1 MRKQLFLIVLTLVCA
16 MSYAQ
21 QDASTVYASFARNS
35 SILKTAAAHSV
46 EYEAAKQEMLRLYPQ
61 LQYHAAKY
69 SQNRQTSNAMT
80 FAKAYVDMAMMPQ
93 FEDMHLEKSEQYPS
107 MTYFLAS
114 NYYNH
119 KDYAN
124 AATYLQR
131 YIDLNVDK
139 NRPMVYLFLAKS
151 HELLQDTQSEL
162 NVLEKALE
170 EYPTNKDILSMSINI
185 RMEKGWYSEALPYI
199 EKALEINRG
208 DSKMMSLKGQCY
220 EALQRYEEA
229 VDIYALLAEQ
239 KKTLAMYKHYAI
251 NLFNC
256 AVQYYP
262 TNQSYAM
269 SYMQRAI
276 PVLKQVVANDP
287 TSVQFTNALAMAYLY
302 TDQYDLLAE
311 TNDRLRALGAPE
323 VEAGSATKQVILASD
338 LKRPAKSAPQPVTK
352 PQSTTNPQP
361 STSATPP
368 AANNNQMGFKAFAQ
382 NYVEKEIQLWQQK
395 DPFETIDEYKSRV
408 TEKTRAQKVNELMA
422 EAKKQY
428 IAKQEKKI
436 RISDFT
442 LQPYDAENRVF
453 LIQSRYGDIVLP
465 VPRENNEARN
475 FSNTWKE
482 VHIENPEFDIAGDQM
497 VIRSADFV
505 TRNGIVYH
513 YSDKDEM
520 KYSQAQIAMQF
531 DEIDYSKLG
540 SSAGQRNKVKVE
552 KNTVTVGSSDVDI
565 NIPVNKATHTDKFA
579 FLIGNENYQL
589 IASVPF
595 ALHDVRT
602 MKQYCNKTLGIP
614 ETNIR
619 VYEDATFGKM
629 LACVRDIKAISDAY
643 NGEIDIIFYY
653 AGHGVPDEAS
663 KSAYLLPVDADGVQK
678 ESCFPV
684 GRLYNDLGSLG
695 ARSVIVLMDACFSG
709 SQRGEGMLASA
720 RGVAL
725 KAKPDAPQGRM
736 VTISAATGEETAY
749 PYDEKQHGMFTYYL
763 LKAMQENKGKLTL
776 GELTDYV
783 QTQVKQRS
791 VVINHKSQTP
801 TVNAS
806 PEAEGWK
813 NWKLK

>member
-1 MRKQLFLIVLTLVCA
+1 MRRKLLFILSACICTLI
-16 MSYAQ
+16 YAQ
-21 QDASTVYASFARNS
+21 QDASTIFASFARNS
-35 SILKTAAAHSV
+35 SILKTVSPHSD
-46 EYEAAKQEMLRLYPQ
+46 EYESAKQEMLRLYPQ

-69 SQNRQTSNAMT
+69 SQNKQITNAIT

-93 FEDMHLEKSEQYPS
+93 FEDLHLEKSEQYPS

-114 NYYNH
+114 NYYNR
-119 KDYAN
+119 KDYTN
-124 AATYLQR
+124 AAVYLQR

-139 NRPMVYLFLAKS
+139 NRPMVFLFLAKS
-151 HELLQDTQSEL
+151 HELLLDTQSEM
-162 NVLEKALE
+162 NTLERGLD
-170 EYPTNKDILSMSINI
+170 EYPADKDLLSLSINL
-185 RMEKGWYSEALPYI
+185 RMEKGWYAEALPYI
-199 EKALEINRG
+199 DRALETNRG
-208 DSKMMSLKGQCY
+208 DAKMMSLKGQCY

-229 VDIYALLAEQ
+229 ADIYALLVEQ
-239 KKTLAMYKHYAI
+239 KKTLGMCKHYAI

-262 TNQSYAM
+262 TNKAYAISYI
-269 SYMQRAI
+269 QRSI

-287 TSVQFTNALAMAYLY
+287 TSVQFTHALAMAYLY
-302 TDQYDLLAE
+302 TDQYDLMAQ
-311 TNDRLRALGAPE
+311 TNERLRALGAKE
-323 VEAGSATKQVILASD
+323 IEADAATNPVVLASD
-338 LKRPAKSAPQPVTK
+338 LKRPAKAVSQPNTK
-352 PQSTTNPQP
+352 QQDTATRTATPETQP
-361 STSATPP
+361 SAS
-368 AANNNQMGFKAFAQ
+368 NNPTGFKAFAQ
-382 NYVEKEIQLWQQK
+382 NYVEKEILLWQQK
-395 DPFETIDEYKSRV
+395 DPFETIDEYKNRV
-408 TEKTRAQKVNELMA
+408 TEQTRTKKVNELMT

-453 LIQSRYGDIVLP
+453 LIQSKYGDIVLP

-482 VHIENPEFDIAGDQM
+482 VHIEHPEFDVAGDRM

-505 TRNGIVYH
+505 TRTGKVYH

-520 KYSQAQIAMQF
+520 KYSQAQIAIQF
-531 DEIDYSKLG
+531 GDIDYSKLDG
-540 SSAGQRNKVKVE
+540 ASGQRNKVQVQ

-565 NIPVNKATHTDKFA
+565 NIPVNKTTHNDKFA

-589 IASVPF
+589 IAPVPF

-629 LACVRDIKAISDAY
+629 LACVRELKNIADAY

-663 KSAYLLPVDADGVQK
+663 KSAYLLPVDADGIQK

-684 GRLYNDLGSLG
+684 GRLYNDLGNLG
-695 ARSVIVLMDACFSG
+695 ARSVIIMMDACFSG
-709 SQRGEGMLASA
+709 AKRGEGMLASA

-725 KAKPDAPQGRM
+725 KAKTDAPQGRM
-736 VTISAATGEETAY
+736 VTISAATGDETAY

-763 LKAMQENKGKLTL
+763 LKAMQDNKGKLTL
-776 GELTDYV
+776 GELTNYV
-783 QTQVKQRS
+783 QTQVRQRS

-801 TVNAS
+801 TINAS
-806 PEAEGWK
+806 PDAAGWQ

>member
-1 MRKQLFLIVLTLVCA
+1 MRRQLFTLFVTFLCT
-16 MSYAQ
+16 MMYAQ

-35 SILKTAAAHSV
+35 SVIKTASPHSA
-46 EYEAAKQEMLRLYPQ
+46 EYESAKQEMLQLYPQ

-69 SQNRQTSNAMT
+69 SQNRQMSNAMT

-139 NRPMVYLFLAKS
+139 NRTMVYLFLAKS
-151 HELLQDTQSEL
+151 HELLQDTQSEI
-162 NVLEKALE
+162 NVLELAME
-170 EYPTNKDILSMSINI
+170 EYPTNKDLLSMSINV
-185 RMEKGWYSEALPYI
+185 RMEKGWYVEALPYI
-199 EKALEINRG
+199 DKALAINSG

-229 VDIYALLAEQ
+229 ADIYALLAEQ
-239 KKTLAMYKHYAI
+239 KKSLGMYKHYAI

-256 AVQYYP
+256 AVQYFP
-262 TNQSYAM
+262 TNKSLAM
-269 SYMQRAI
+269 SYMQRSI

-323 VEAGSATKQVILASD
+323 VEAGSATKPVVLASD
-338 LKRPAKSAPQPVTK
+338 LKRPSKSNSQPAVK
-352 PQSTTNPQP
+352 PQNTTNPLP
-361 STSATPP
+361 STTTTPS
-368 AANNNQMGFKAFAQ
+368 ANNNQTGFKAFAQ
-382 NYVEKEIQLWQQK
+382 NYVEKEIQIWQQK
-395 DPFETIDEYKSRV
+395 DPFETIDEYKNRV
-408 TEKTRAQKVNELMA
+408 TEQTRANKVNELMA

-453 LIQSRYGDIVLP
+453 LIQSKYGDIVLP
-465 VPRENNEARN
+465 VPRENDEARN
-475 FSNTWKE
+475 FANTWKE
-482 VHIENPEFDIAGDQM
+482 VHIEHPEFDIAGDQM

-513 YSDKDEM
+513 YSDQDEM

-531 DEIDYSKLG
+531 DAIDYSKLDG
-540 SSAGQRNKVKVE
+540 NAGQRNRVKVE

-565 NIPVNKATHTDKFA
+565 NIPESKTTHNDKFA

-629 LACVRDIKAISDAY
+629 LACVRDIKAIADAY

-684 GRLYNDLGSLG
+684 GRLYNDLGNLG
-695 ARSVIVLMDACFSG
+695 ARSVIVMMDACFSG

-776 GELTDYV
+776 GELTNYV
-783 QTQVKQRS
+783 QTQVRQRS

-806 PEAEGWK
+806 PEAADWQ

>member
-1 MRKQLFLIVLTLVCA
+1 MRRTLITILCVCVC
-16 MSYAQ
+16 MVTNAQ
-21 QDASTVYASFARNS
+21 QDASTVYASFARYS
-35 SILKTAAAHSV
+35 SVLKTAAPHSD

-69 SQNRQTSNAMT
+69 SQNKQTTNAMT

-93 FEDMHLEKSEQYPS
+93 FEDLHLEKSEQYPS
-107 MTYFLAS
+107 MTYYLAS
-114 NYYNH
+114 NYFNR
-119 KDYAN
+119 KDYTN

-131 YIDLNVDK
+131 YIDLSIEK
-139 NRPMVYLFLAKS
+139 NRPTVYLFLAKS
-151 HELLQDTQSEL
+151 YELLHDTQSEM
-162 NVLEKALE
+162 NVLERGLE
-170 EYPTNKDILSMSINI
+170 EYPADKNLLSRSINLRI
-185 RMEKGWYSEALPYI
+185 ENGWYSEALPYI
-199 EKALEINRG
+199 DRALEFNRG
-208 DSKMMSLKGQCY
+208 DSKLLSCKGQCY

-229 VDIYALLAEQ
+229 ADIYALLAEQ
-239 KKTLAMYKHYAI
+239 EKSLGIYKHYAI

-262 TNQSYAM
+262 TNKSYAM
-269 SYMQRAI
+269 SYIQRSI

-287 TSVQFTNALAMAYLY
+287 TSVPFTNALAMAYLY

-311 TNDRLRALGAPE
+311 TNSRLRALGAAE
-323 VEAGSATKQVILASD
+323 VEAGSATDPTMLVSD
-338 LKRPAKSAPQPVTK
+338 LKRPSKSASQPIVK
-352 PQSTTNPQP
+352 PQNTTPQP
-361 STSATPP
+361 STPATQPS
-368 AANNNQMGFKAFAQ
+368 ANNNSMGFKSFAQ

-408 TEKTRAQKVNELMA
+408 TEQTRAKKVEELMA

-428 IAKQEKKI
+428 IAKQEKRI

-453 LIQSRYGDIVLP
+453 LIQSKYGDIVLP
-465 VPRENNEARN
+465 VPRENDEARN
-475 FSNTWKE
+475 FSNTWKQ
-482 VHIENPEFDIAGDQM
+482 VHIEHPEFDVAGDQM

-520 KYSQAQIAMQF
+520 KYSQAQIALQF
-531 DEIDYSKLG
+531 DDIDYSRLDG
-540 SSAGQRNKVKVE
+540 TGGQRSKVQVQQ
-552 KNTVTVGSSDVDI
+552 NTVTVGSSDVDI
-565 NIPVNKATHTDKFA
+565 NIPENKTTHKDKFA
-579 FLIGNENYQL
+579 FLIGNENYQQ

-619 VYEDATFGKM
+619 IYEDATFGKILSCM
-629 LACVRDIKAISDAY
+629 RDIKAIADAY

-663 KSAYLLPVDADGVQK
+663 KSAYLLPIDADGIQT
-678 ESCFPV
+678 ESCFSV
-684 GRLYNDLGSLG
+684 GRLYNDLGNLG
-695 ARSVIVLMDACFSG
+695 ARSVIVMMDACFSG

-720 RGVAL
+720 RGVAV
-725 KAKPDAPQGRM
+725 KAKPNAPQGRM

-776 GELTDYV
+776 GELANYV
-783 QTQVKQRS
+783 QTQVRQQS

-801 TVNAS
+801 TINAS
-806 PEAEGWK
+806 PEAADWQ

>member
-1 MRKQLFLIVLTLVCA
+1 M
-16 MSYAQ
+16 MYAQ

-35 SILKTAAAHSV
+35 SILKTTSPHSA
-46 EYEAAKQEMLRLYPQ
+46 EYEAAKQEMLQLYPQ

-69 SQNRQTSNAMT
+69 SQNRQTANAMT

-93 FEDMHLEKSEQYPS
+93 FEDMHLEKSEQYPT

-114 NYYNH
+114 NYYNR
-119 KDYAN
+119 KDYTN

-131 YIDLNVDK
+131 YIDLNVEK
-139 NRPMVYLFLAKS
+139 NRTMVYLFLAKS
-151 HELLQDTQSEL
+151 HELLQDTQAEL

-170 EYPTNKDILSMSINI
+170 EYPTNKDLLSMSINV

-199 EKALEINRG
+199 DRALAVNRG
-208 DSKMMSLKGQCY
+208 DSKIMSLKGQCY

-229 VDIYALLAEQ
+229 VDIYAFLAEQ

-256 AVQYYP
+256 GVQYSS
-262 TNQSYAM
+262 TNRSLAT
-269 SYMQRAI
+269 SYMQRSI

-287 TSVQFTNALAMAYLY
+287 TSIPFTNALAMAYLY

-311 TNDRLRALGAPE
+311 TNDRLRALGANE
-323 VEAGSATKQVILASD
+323 VEAGSATEPVMLASD
-338 LKRPAKSAPQPVTK
+338 LKRPAKSANTQPVAK
-352 PQSTTNPQP
+352 PQNTTSPQ
-361 STSATPP
+361 T
-368 AANNNQMGFKAFAQ
+368 GFKAFAQ
-382 NYVEKEIQLWQQK
+382 TFIEKEIQLWQQK

-408 TEKTRAQKVNELMA
+408 TEQTRAMKVEELME

-436 RISDFT
+436 RISDFI

-453 LIQSRYGDIVLP
+453 LIQSKYGDIVLP

-475 FSNTWKE
+475 FANTWKE
-482 VHIENPEFDIAGDQM
+482 VHIEHPEFDIAGDQM

-513 YSDKDEM
+513 YSDQDEM

-540 SSAGQRNKVKVE
+540 GSAGQRNKVKVE

-565 NIPVNKATHTDKFA
+565 NIPVNKVTHNDKFA

-589 IASVPF
+589 IASVPY

-602 MKQYCNKTLGIP
+602 MKQYCNKALGIP

-663 KSAYLLPVDADGVQK
+663 KSAYLLPIDADGIQK
-678 ESCFPV
+678 ESCYPV
-684 GRLYNDLGSLG
+684 GRLYNVLGGLG
-695 ARSVIVLMDACFSG
+695 ARSVIVMMDACFSG

-736 VTISAATGEETAY
+736 VAISAATGEETAY
-749 PYDEKQHGMFTYYL
+749 PYEEQQHGMFTYYL
-763 LKAMQENKGKLTL
+763 LKAIQESKGKLTL
-776 GELTDYV
+776 GELADYV
-783 QTQVKQRS
+783 QTQVRQRS

-806 PEAEGWK
+806 SEAKDWQ